1 VDRGGSGYA
10 SAPRVSFSNAPEGM
24 TAEAVIDESTGS
36 VLSVTVTNQGQ
47 DVNTPYNPVVTFTG
61 GLNYSEIL
69 IDAEVTDADDPN
81 SITEVSFY
89 VNGSLIVTAD
99 NLDTNPDLKAPFQTL
114 WSPDGPGVYELY
126 ATVQD
131 SDGNL
136 HSSPVIRREAFL
148 SIPPIVELN
157 PRDRAFGFVM
167 PENLDENGSIINLSV
182 EGYLPPESLLNKG
195 TGYHSFPHVEFLDET
210 RVSYSDA
217 FDAKAEVV
225 LSDQKV
231 QAIKVTHTGRG
242 YSKYRKLTGTVKK
255 GNYDDLLVG
264 VGTDFM
270 NELEVGMPL
279 LFGLPGDEYPQANF
293 PVLKVEGFQS
303 QKEIFIDGQL
313 DLNTSISELSIFT
326 YGTKILVK
334 GGMDTAAGGLPIR
347 LGDQLSLGVYAEDPD
362 GSSIRSDGFIA
373 YVNGQPNE
381 TVIIQGS
388 GPFYQILWAPPDLGD
403 YNIRLKVSDS
413 DGASG
418 FSQPLLINVAAGF
431 EPTIKMVSPIND
443 SVEYTMDQMQDE
455 YAFGTP
461 ITFTYEAKDH
471 DGTIYNVQFFAN
483 SVPIGIWPHIDPNT
497 GAAFGGDSN
506 ASGTRREGETNR
518 YSVTW
523 EAIFPGDYSITA
535 SATDNSGQQNF
546 AKIRTFKIKAP
557 YKDGSLPPIS
567 RIVYPV
573 ENRQNTDAVDPAGYP
588 TFRTPAVTSA
598 STLPIVANGYDQDGG
613 LEKILFMVDGQKIP
627 TRSAYLQLIDAPL
640 DGEIFR
646 ISDGLGIS
654 KVFEFDND
662 FNVTP
667 GNYPIGISD
676 MFTDLIPLETAINAM
691 IANELTNEQT
701 EAYIK
706 ILEKY
711 GNPRMALPSLTLLE
725 ELTSGIR
732 NDAINDQRDLIIQT
746 VSEHSLKDGFL
757 LDKLTISS
765 EIIGFNG
772 IMFRHLTPDGDII
785 DAKVITDSNSINC
798 KGFSEGI
805 LRYPSRDSKKYH
817 FTRLWS
823 PPTPGVFT
831 LITLAEDSSGNKVMS
846 SPITLTSTFGSS
858 PPEVRMT
865 SPSSGTQRSV
875 TMIGEHASGQ
885 AINII
890 VSSNGGGWV
899 NTGRIGGINLNF
911 RGIGYINEPSVHFYG
926 AGYGAVATASIV
938 EDPADPRYGQI
949 DEITI
954 NNPGSGYYGDTVVE
968 FRGGLGNEAVFLN
981 AIANDPDGEI
991 NQVQFLKNG
1000 ELLLSDLTE
1009 PYAMQDDFSVGYY
1022 ELLALAID
1030 DAGNIVSSEPARLNI
1045 STIRGAAPSGFM
1057 IYPLPPIGY
1066 QSYLNQ
1072 GQDYFWNFV
1081 QNYSELIKE
1090 QEETLGNQEESFSLA
1105 ANSFIH
1111 LSSRAT
1117 DSDGKI
1123 EEVSFYL
1130 NNKLLGVAEKQNDS
1144 HHYVLPV
1151 DLSDFGEQPVYR
1163 IDTMI
1168 RDQADNVVIPNNPIY
1183 LDVLPA
1189 TGSRPEIEIVLPET
1203 NAISLPKY
1211 SMGGQV
1217 SMVIDVTPKEGT
1229 LERVA
1234 LYANGR
1240 FIGDAE
1246 LQNELAYGSQRYA
1259 LNWQPENPGKYTLT
1273 GSVRDNMGAIIFT
1286 TTHSLIEVVD
1296 DDYDLISNI
1305 EIVPNQV
1312 ATTQNAVS
1320 RGSSLIANAEFLGSE
1335 GRPILMKKVDFFL
1348 NGTLLDTQTQP
1359 PFSFLFRPPS
1369 LQDRFVSAPL
1379 SWEVKTIGQS
1389 LNDRIGTAIEYG
1401 TVLGVTELPQLVL
1414 SPIEGPSSLPD
1425 KHLIDGMSLS
1435 LSVVAEGSDDV
1446 LQSID
1451 NVTLYGNGV
1460 EIVAG
1465 TPTPN
1470 FSQGGI
1476 MQSITY
1482 QFDWLVDHS
1491 VYAKNDG
1498 SVEVVAIGQ
1507 LAGDATGTGSLPVI
1521 ASNTE
1526 RIVVDYEGSQS
1537 LAMLFTQV
1545 TGETLSSQDIDEVI
1559 DEINSTG
1566 VISSTFDPVDALI
1579 QLVNNSDRLN
1589 QRVDVTA
1596 AYHVSIGKWHDSYS
1610 TFQNHVSN
1618 FVPLESMGSEE
1629 WVKDYIDYLLT
1640 SPDEG
1645 YLARF
1650 GVVPFLVGDESRKNS
1665 HFFADNR
1672 MDFAS
1677 QCLENKYSIKPDFQQ
1692 VFQGSNRML
1701 SYWSDFEPNYWELRG
1716 ATGTPIPDTP
1726 PRRDTIAPRLY
1737 GAGECAVDFIFNLAK
1752 EVKYEGGLPFILY
1765 TLNQRELYRIVTY
1778 YFLYFG
1784 ENLSEVNSNE
1794 IKYLA
1799 SLGER
1804 KALEVILNDYRWTS
1818 QSNQIWANSTP
1829 HSIDYWKNET
1839 WFGSFMDKYFPWTF
1853 HSSLGWIYIQGSNP
1867 MDFWFYSSKQDTW
1880 LWTGANIFPYAY
1892 SSEKSG
1898 WVYFETSTQMLYDF
1912 NEAKWRQY

>member
-1 VDRGGSGYA
+1 MPRQA
-10 SAPRVSFSNAPEGM
+10 SLAGA
-24 TAEAVIDESTGS
+24 A
-36 VLSVTVTNQGQ
+36 
-47 DVNTPYNPVVTFTG
+47 
-61 GLNYSEIL
+61 IL
-69 IDAEVTDADDPN
+69 IWQ
-81 SITEVSFY
+81 FM
-89 VNGSLIVTAD
+89 
-99 NLDTNPDLKAPFQTL
+99 
-114 WSPDGPGVYELY
+114 
-126 ATVQD
+126 D
-131 SDGNL
+131 S
-136 HSSPVIRREAFL
+136 EAFHL
-148 SIPPIVELN
+148 
-157 PRDRAFGFVM
+157 
-167 PENLDENGSIINLSV
+167 
-182 EGYLPPESLLNKG
+182 
-195 TGYHSFPHVEFLDET
+195 
-210 RVSYSDA
+210 RVY
-217 FDAKAEVV
+217 
-225 LSDQKV
+225 
-231 QAIKVTHTGRG
+231 
-242 YSKYRKLTGTVKK
+242 
-255 GNYDDLLVG
+255 
-264 VGTDFM
+264 
-270 NELEVGMPL
+270 
-279 LFGLPGDEYPQANF
+279 
-293 PVLKVEGFQS
+293 
-303 QKEIFIDGQL
+303 
-313 DLNTSISELSIFT
+313 
-326 YGTKILVK
+326 
-334 GGMDTAAGGLPIR
+334 
-347 LGDQLSLGVYAEDPD
+347 
-362 GSSIRSDGFIA
+362 
-373 YVNGQPNE
+373 
-381 TVIIQGS
+381 
-388 GPFYQILWAPPDLGD
+388 
-403 YNIRLKVSDS
+403 
-413 DGASG
+413 
-418 FSQPLLINVAAGF
+418 
-431 EPTIKMVSPIND
+431 
-443 SVEYTMDQMQDE
+443 
-455 YAFGTP
+455 
-461 ITFTYEAKDH
+461 
-471 DGTIYNVQFFAN
+471 
-483 SVPIGIWPHIDPNT
+483 
-497 GAAFGGDSN
+497 
-506 ASGTRREGETNR
+506 
-518 YSVTW
+518 
-523 EAIFPGDYSITA
+523 
-535 SATDNSGQQNF
+535 
-546 AKIRTFKIKAP
+546 
-557 YKDGSLPPIS
+557 
-567 RIVYPV
+567 
-573 ENRQNTDAVDPAGYP
+573 
-588 TFRTPAVTSA
+588 
-598 STLPIVANGYDQDGG
+598 
-613 LEKILFMVDGQKIP
+613 
-627 TRSAYLQLIDAPL
+627 
-640 DGEIFR
+640 
-646 ISDGLGIS
+646 
-654 KVFEFDND
+654 
-662 FNVTP
+662 
-667 GNYPIGISD
+667 
-676 MFTDLIPLETAINAM
+676 
-691 IANELTNEQT
+691 
-701 EAYIK
+701 
-706 ILEKY
+706 
-711 GNPRMALPSLTLLE
+711 
-725 ELTSGIR
+725 
-732 NDAINDQRDLIIQT
+732 
-746 VSEHSLKDGFL
+746 
-757 LDKLTISS
+757 
-765 EIIGFNG
+765 
-772 IMFRHLTPDGDII
+772 
-785 DAKVITDSNSINC
+785 NSINAI
-798 KGFSEGI
+798 K
-805 LRYPSRDSKKYH
+805 PSDWNK
-817 FTRLWS
+817 
-823 PPTPGVFT
+823 
-831 LITLAEDSSGNKVMS
+831 LA
-846 SPITLTSTFGSS
+846 
-858 PPEVRMT
+858 
-865 SPSSGTQRSV
+865 GTENPFVHYDFLSAL
-875 TMIGEHASGQ
+875 E
-885 AINII
+885 
-890 VSSNGGGWV
+890 NGGAVGGTSGW
-899 NTGRIGGINLNF
+899 N
-911 RGIGYINEPSVHFYG
+911 
-926 AGYGAVATASIV
+926 VAHLV
-938 EDPADPRYGQI
+938 LR
-949 DEITI
+949 
-954 NNPGSGYYGDTVVE
+954 DT
-968 FRGGLGNEAVFLN
+968 
-981 AIANDPDGEI
+981 
-991 NQVQFLKNG
+991 
-1000 ELLLSDLTE
+1000 S
-1009 PYAMQDDFSVGYY
+1009 
-1022 ELLALAID
+1022 
-1030 DAGNIVSSEPARLNI
+1030 
-1045 STIRGAAPSGFM
+1045 
-1057 IYPLPPIGY
+1057 
-1066 QSYLNQ
+1066 
-1072 GQDYFWNFV
+1072 
-1081 QNYSELIKE
+1081 
-1090 QEETLGNQEESFSLA
+1090 
-1105 ANSFIH
+1105 
-1111 LSSRAT
+1111 
-1117 DSDGKI
+1117 
-1123 EEVSFYL
+1123 
-1130 NNKLLGVAEKQNDS
+1130 NKLLGVAEKQNDS

-1217 SMVIDVTPKEGT
+1217 SMVVDVTPKEGT

-1273 GSVRDNMGAIIFT
+1273 GSVRDNMGAVIFT

-1348 NGTLLDTQTQP
+1348 NGTLLETQTQP

-1425 KHLIDGMSLS
+1425 KHLIDGMNLS
-1435 LSVVAEGSDDV
+1435 ISVVAEGSDDV

-1482 QFDWLVDHS
+1482 QFDWLVDHAL
-1491 VYAKNDG
+1491 YAKNDG

-1610 TFQNHVSN
+1610 SFQNHVSN

-1672 MDFAS
+1672 MDFAL

-1784 ENLSEVNSNE
+1784 ENLSEVNTNE